1 MGENHRMLE
10 AFGRNVRKKRQEK
23 NISQQQLSKDLGSAP
38 STISEY
44 ERAKRIPSLDVALSW
59 AIQMDSSI
67 DELCEFYSDKSNKD
81 RVERNP
87 LASLIAVLDFFR
99 LTIQK
104 VDSESVTLTFGESA
118 PDYCAKDIAEFF
130 KRYKIYQGFHN
141 EYNDNP
147 DGTPMVDAL
156 LNCITE
162 TFHDLPAMPDYRNT
176 PASKEEQESTQ
187 QEETKD

>member
-1 MGENHRMLE
+1 MRETLEMIE
-10 AFGRNVRKKRQEK
+10 AFGRNARKKRQEK
-23 NISQQQLSKDLGSAP
+23 NISQVKLAEILRCVP
-38 STISEY
+38 STISEC
-44 ERAKRIPSLDVALSW
+44 ERAKKVPNLDFALSW

-104 VDSESVTLTFGESA
+104 VDSESVTLTFSESA
-118 PDYCAKDIAEFF
+118 PDYCAKDVAEFF
-130 KRYKIYQGFHN
+130 SQYQIYQGFHN
-141 EYNDNP
+141 ENNGNP
-147 DGTPMVDAL
+147 DRTSMVDAL
-156 LNCITE
+156 LNCIKE

-176 PASKEEQESTQ
+176 PASKEEQESTPK
-187 QEETKD
+187 EETKD

>member
-1 MGENHRMLE
+1 MGC
-10 AFGRNVRKKRQEK
+10 
-23 NISQQQLSKDLGSAP
+23 SS
-38 STISEY
+38 
-44 ERAKRIPSLDVALSW
+44 VALSW
-59 AIQMDSSI
+59 AIKMDSSI

-118 PDYCAKDIAEFF
+118 PDYCAKDVAEFF

-187 QEETKD
+187 QEATKD